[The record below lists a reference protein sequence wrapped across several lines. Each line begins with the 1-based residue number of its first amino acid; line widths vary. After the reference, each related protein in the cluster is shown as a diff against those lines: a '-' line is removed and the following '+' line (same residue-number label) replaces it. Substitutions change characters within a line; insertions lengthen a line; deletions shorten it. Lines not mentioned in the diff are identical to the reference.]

1 MKYKYIKFN
10 IVYFLILYILL
21 CGIVFYTSNKFFLN
35 DFLAIEKEQNKNS
48 IETFLNVINKNIES
62 LTNSTNDYANWD
74 DTYEFMKNK
83 NKKYIYANF
92 REGSHTLAEI
102 NLDSIMYVNTKDK
115 IVYSQYDNEYLNAN
129 KKEFESF
136 LIEKF
141 KSVNNI
147 NTIINF
153 NSKFVYVFKSQV
165 KMSDKTG
172 ENVGYIVTSKL
183 LNAEALSKRYAIF
196 ESVKIGNV
204 LDNKFDF
211 DIKLNYLDTKVTLFM
226 DDNYLVNNIQF
237 FDEKNEY
244 IISLSATSQRNL
256 IKNSKKTM
264 VIFNLIV
271 FVIMFFIF
279 FFIYKNQ
286 SLINN
291 QNELLNKRVERRTK
305 RLRYAYK
312 KISEKNKELYTLANM
327 DSLTKIRNR
336 RKYFIES
343 KALLEKAITN
353 NQNFDIAIID
363 IDNFKKI
370 NDKFGHSVGDEV
382 LITFCDIVNGLID
395 KNIPF
400 GRIGGEEFCI
410 TFYDKKEDEVNEIC
424 ENIRKKCE
432 KYNLNID
439 GGFLTFTIS
448 LGLSSKNNSNETID
462 KILQRAD
469 ALLYEAKNSG
479 KNRLIRRV
487 E

>member
-141 KSVNNI
+141 KSINNI

-204 LDNKFDF
+204 LDNKFD
-211 DIKLNYLDTKVTLFM
+211 
-226 DDNYLVNNIQF
+226 
-237 FDEKNEY
+237 
-244 IISLSATSQRNL
+244 L
-256 IKNSKKTM
+256 IW
-264 VIFNLIV
+264 L
-271 FVIMFFIF
+271 
-279 FFIYKNQ
+279 
-286 SLINN
+286 
-291 QNELLNKRVERRTK
+291 
-305 RLRYAYK
+305 
-312 KISEKNKELYTLANM
+312 
-327 DSLTKIRNR
+327 
-336 RKYFIES
+336 
-343 KALLEKAITN
+343 
-353 NQNFDIAIID
+353 
-363 IDNFKKI
+363 
-370 NDKFGHSVGDEV
+370 H
-382 LITFCDIVNGLID
+382 
-395 KNIPF
+395 
-400 GRIGGEEFCI
+400 
-410 TFYDKKEDEVNEIC
+410 
-424 ENIRKKCE
+424 
-432 KYNLNID
+432 
-439 GGFLTFTIS
+439 
-448 LGLSSKNNSNETID
+448 
-462 KILQRAD
+462 
-469 ALLYEAKNSG
+469 
-479 KNRLIRRV
+479 
-487 E
+487 